1 MLYYYT
7 ITVILLGILY
17 MINALLGGISNQ
29 EDFAL
34 VLPLLLSPEELNAIN
49 ARTLVYKELLL
60 AEKSQ
65 REIAKIHNISIATIT
80 RGSNNLKSMS
90 DKEKQLLHSLLIR
103 K

>member
-1 MLYYYT
+1 
-7 ITVILLGILY
+7 
-17 MINALLGGISNQ
+17 MINELLGGISNQ
-29 EDFAL
+29 EDFSL

-90 DKEKQLLHSLLIR
+90 DKEKQLLHTLLIR

>member
-1 MLYYYT
+1 
-7 ITVILLGILY
+7 
-17 MINALLGGISNQ
+17 MINELFRKIANEDDIS
-29 EDFAL
+29 L
-34 VLPLLLSPEELNAIN
+34 ILPLLLSAEELNAVN

-65 REIAKIHNISIATIT
+65 REIAKTHGISIATIT

-90 DKEKQLLHSLLIR
+90 DKEKKLLQTLLIG

>member
-1 MLYYYT
+1 MQG
-7 ITVILLGILY
+7 LLV
-17 MINALLGGISNQ
+17 MINELLRNISS
-29 EDFAL
+29 EDDISL
-34 VLPLLLSPEELNAIN
+34 ILPLLLSSEELNAIN

-65 REIAKIHNISIATIT
+65 REIAKTHNISIATIT

-90 DKEKQLLHSLLIR
+90 AQEKKLLQTLLIR

>member
-1 MLYYYT
+1 MVNELFR
-7 ITVILLGILY
+7 
-17 MINALLGGISNQ
+17 NISS
-29 EDFAL
+29 EDDISL
-34 VLPLLLSPEELNAIN
+34 ILPLLLSSEELNAIN

-65 REIAKIHNISIATIT
+65 REIAKTHNISIATIT

-90 DKEKQLLHSLLIR
+90 DKEKQLLQTLLIR

>member
-1 MLYYYT
+1 
-7 ITVILLGILY
+7 
-17 MINALLGGISNQ
+17 MINELLRNIPCEDDIS
-29 EDFAL
+29 L
-34 VLPLLLSPEELNAIN
+34 ILPLLFSAEELNAVN

-65 REIAKIHNISIATIT
+65 REIAKIHGISIATIT

-90 DKEKQLLHSLLIR
+90 DKEKNLLQTLLIR